1 MSFMIT
7 VITDERTRYLTQL
20 ALPSRNENGTNSA
33 RSGSDSHALFI
44 RQFNIEIQTLMD
56 STGKHS
62 NSTSVVALK
71 GGRLNLEI
79 KNAKFMIVVCHELYC
94 PQS

>member
-7 VITDERTRYLTQL
+7 VITDERTSRYLTQL

-62 NSTSVVALK
+62 NSTS
-71 GGRLNLEI
+71 
-79 KNAKFMIVVCHELYC
+79 
-94 PQS
+94 